1 MKDLFFKNNQKAML
15 FFLWLSVVGLF
26 LTENFR
32 ALLSIAMIGFTL
44 VGLLSAKPKFW
55 FHNIKN
61 NKPLLFLIGSFLV
74 VLPSV
79 IYSKNL
85 SYFGLRAQILIPF
98 LVMPFAYAQVKTFS
112 DKFRII
118 ISLSFIFG
126 VFITSIQAL
135 IYYYFNQAEVNQA
148 YLESR
153 VMPAIVSH
161 HPTFSL
167 MCAFAIYLL
176 YDFLKTLNKKIFQI
190 LILLVA
196 VFLIIF
202 LHIFSVRIGIIAFYG
217 LVLLVL
223 YEQIIIKKQY
233 FIGLLILFTSL
244 LIAFFTYNYSPTI
257 KNKIANTQNDIDN
270 YKSGGSAN
278 NQSLGSRLISYK
290 NAIEITENSS
300 WLIGCGL
307 GDVEDLNN
315 EIYKTKYPDITKK
328 IIPHNQFLYY
338 LASIGMIGVLIF
350 AFCFYFP
357 VFKQLNNFK
366 LLAFYLVISLAF
378 LVEAFLTTQLGVG
391 FTIIFILLFTNK
403 GLKTY

>member
-223 YEQIIIKKQY
+223 YEQIILKKQY
-233 FIGLLILFTSL
+233 FIGLLILFYHRRNCK
-244 LIAFFTYNYSPTI
+244 A
-257 KNKIANTQNDIDN
+257 
-270 YKSGGSAN
+270 
-278 NQSLGSRLISYK
+278 
-290 NAIEITENSS
+290 
-300 WLIGCGL
+300 
-307 GDVEDLNN
+307 
-315 EIYKTKYPDITKK
+315 
-328 IIPHNQFLYY
+328 
-338 LASIGMIGVLIF
+338 
-350 AFCFYFP
+350 
-357 VFKQLNNFK
+357 
-366 LLAFYLVISLAF
+366 
-378 LVEAFLTTQLGVG
+378 
-391 FTIIFILLFTNK
+391 
-403 GLKTY
+403 